1 MGFPVI
7 DDIIQF
13 YGVSCS
19 KDKHFTESI
28 EQVKNQ
34 VIVFDGTP
42 YFIIE
47 KGISNENE
55 ATKLCQYFG
64 NVAELEQNQF
74 IFLSGFI
81 HVMVESHEFQI
92 QCDFF
97 YMKLQF
103 DTSHIQIKPKIVKGM
118 KAYNFQGKET
128 GDQVCP
134 VCIGKNTRKSS
145 EKGTDFCGKN
155 GIFNPEVKNCY
166 ATPRQDSY
174 KLSYDKASQYCQLL
188 LHDPKTSVLTDG
200 ISPHLASP
208 FTRNEHYFIIGMII
222 LLIREYICIIIAS
235 EIIANYGSEYLTD
248 AVINRFEYAHGY
260 WASSGLRIPKWIIK
274 SVITRQHAVFSDKR
288 SIGMKI
294 DLWKAP
300 TDLYGIDESMHP
312 HKGNFI
318 CQWLADIYISLTE
331 HAQEYSRALR
341 DLGAKEYYF
350 EGLFYFY
357 SKKEFFHTSDAHKA
371 CKKFETSGLEK
382 MEVAKLTSKRL
393 LSFLAQVFHDDQ
405 HYYIELVKNL
415 DIAEISG
422 NCVKSC
428 CLPHHKKKIF
438 PIGIVFY
445 HDQDL
450 KIECSN
456 FVKSVKVLCQGS
468 EPLKQTTKLV
478 ETTVPSTTKLFTSR
492 STTTEMVSSATPSR
506 KKIISSVKPTKPE
519 IQFHTSSRK
528 STSLP
533 HTSTSTKK
541 STILLTSTTRVPKTC
556 PSEIIYGVRWPEIR
570 VHSNAILPCDS
581 GYGQMALECMA
592 LGNFDELGPDMTNCS
607 SRAIKNIITEIV
619 KGIPDVE
626 KAKLLKNTAEKA
638 KDFSGEDMMVI
649 VDSLKYI
656 YKHKTAFKGEES
668 VKNVSKVMDYVFDV
682 ADSLLKPSVESKWK
696 SMKKDNQKKVATKL
710 LQEVERIGSL
720 AIYASNTS
728 SKLNSSNLELSMIT
742 CEECVSQSS
751 KFNVEYATSKYGN
764 IAASIYSNDS
774 QVKYKAIGST
784 FFTIID
790 FLGLENAARAG
801 FWDASG
807 CQVDKRLSKPDYTV
821 CYCNHLTNFA
831 VLMDVED
838 KIPHYNQSYLN
849 TITFV
854 LMVVSIISLMLTLL
868 AHVTLNVDH
877 MLKEHPNSIN
887 GILKFKLF
895 SPHHFLILCTKRQI
909 LCGILAA
916 VMEYFWLA
924 AFMWMFWEGLPAV
937 PITIAASI
945 MPDNYN
951 NISGDICWI
960 KADDGFRWSFAGPI
974 AAVILINIVIFK
986 MAIGAAKRSYI
997 SKPRKRSFKLV
1008 LKGSASLM
1016 CILGLTWIFGFMIP
1030 LHPVFS
1036 TLFVIFNASQ
1046 GLLIFFFHI
1055 VINRSANQEMA
1066 KILQRK
1072 AFVSTM
1078 WSSSTSTSTSMVK
1091 LFSTKATKSLNA
1103 MKKPKRNTE
1112 ENVEPNKEIRER
1124 I

>member
-838 KIPHYNQSYLN
+838 KI
-849 TITFV
+849 
-854 LMVVSIISLMLTLL
+854 
-868 AHVTLNVDH
+868 
-877 MLKEHPNSIN
+877 
-887 GILKFKLF
+887 
-895 SPHHFLILCTKRQI
+895 